1 MLSPRVG
8 EWAHLHELG
17 LADALQLLRAVRLVH
32 GVALREHG
40 LDDVVAAVVDV
51 VGDVLREVD
60 LLLEAGVGL
69 LVDEPQVPQVVVLR
83 EQRRARALAVPPAPA
98 AQASQVAVLRAQQPH
113 SASDP
118 EPPPFPP
125 AGGQLTGS
133 TMGMSGS
140 NASSGVSWASHASMA
155 PFASYAMAV
164 L

>member
-83 EQRRARALAVPPAPA
+83 EQQSAERSGVGWGMRRG
-98 AQASQVAVLRAQQPH
+98 LR
-113 SASDP
+113 
-118 EPPPFPP
+118 
-125 AGGQLTGS
+125 TGS

-140 NASSGVSWASHASMA
+140 RASSGVS
-155 PFASYAMAV
+155 
-164 L
+164 